1 MIKTAGEL
9 ISEAQ
14 QKVSCIDPSSAK
26 SIYEKSNN
34 SIILDVREADSFKS
48 SQISGSI
55 NIPRG
60 LLEFQIIQ
68 HCKNSETLIL
78 THCAAGPRAF
88 LAALTLH
95 NMGYTNVHAISASF
109 EEIKDTFG

>member
-34 SIILDVREADSFKS
+34 SIILDVREADS
-48 SQISGSI
+48 
-55 NIPRG
+55 
-60 LLEFQIIQ
+60 
-68 HCKNSETLIL
+68 
-78 THCAAGPRAF
+78 
-88 LAALTLH
+88 
-95 NMGYTNVHAISASF
+95 Y
-109 EEIKDTFG
+109 EI